1 MYPNSEQAMKMEI
14 PLPCLYPSPFLNKP
28 THNFTS
34 SSSSS
39 SSTQPP
45 PLSLTLSPLSSSS
58 HQCARPSS
66 ITISPSFPNTSTSFS
81 TSTIFDNSASIP
93 LSLTPTHT
101 PTHNQQ
107 HTQDGHL
114 NTTHNTNTQSHSQLS
129 QHNTQHNTN
138 THTYTRTHS
147 NTSHNATIKSVLDS
161 SIMATSM
168 DIVRAW
174 RHRRCIDVDFVL
186 GCRTASDD
194 AENVRYTL
202 ILHFMIFSIQILRQ
216 ALIHYQSIHLF
227 IYFFTSMVSYF

>member
-34 SSSSS
+34 SSSS
-39 SSTQPP
+39 TLPP
-45 PLSLTLSPLSSSS
+45 PLSLTLSPLSSSA

-66 ITISPSFPNTSTSFS
+66 VTISPSFPNTTTSFS

-101 PTHNQQ
+101 PTHDQQ
-107 HTQDGHL
+107 HTQNLHTQDGHL
-114 NTTHNTNTQSHSQLS
+114 NTTHNTNTQSHTQLA
-129 QHNTQHNTN
+129 QHNKQHNTN
-138 THTYTRTHS
+138 THTNTRTHS
-147 NTSHNATIKSVLDS
+147 NSSHNATIKSVLDS

-186 GCRTASDD
+186 GCRTTSDD
-194 AENVRYTL
+194 AENVRYATL
-202 ILHFMIFSIQILRQ
+202 PYGFYIFI
-216 ALIHYQSIHLF
+216 
-227 IYFFTSMVSYF
+227 

>member
-1 MYPNSEQAMKMEI
+1 MKIPFLLHTGARMYPNSEQAMKMEI

-28 THNFTS
+28 SHNFTS

-39 SSTQPP
+39 TQAP

-58 HQCARPSS
+58 HQCARLSS

-101 PTHNQQ
+101 PTHNQHILNL

-114 NTTHNTNTQSHSQLS
+114 NTTHNSNTQSHTQLS
-129 QHNTQHNTN
+129 QHNKQHNTN
-138 THTYTRTHS
+138 THTNTRTHS
-147 NTSHNATIKSVLDS
+147 NSSHNATIKSVLDS

-186 GCRTASDD
+186 GCRTTSDD
-194 AENVRYTL
+194 AENVRYLMASTFSL
-202 ILHFMIFSIQILRQ
+202 LHFIL
-216 ALIHYQSIHLF
+216 F
-227 IYFFTSMVSYF
+227 YFTVH